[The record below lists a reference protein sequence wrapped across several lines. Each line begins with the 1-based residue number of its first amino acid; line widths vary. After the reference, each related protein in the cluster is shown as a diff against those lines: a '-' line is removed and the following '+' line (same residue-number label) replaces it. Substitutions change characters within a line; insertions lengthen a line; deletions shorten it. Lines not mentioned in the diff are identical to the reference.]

1 VNAPAAGLPGFVASA
16 RIALYLK
23 HFPASGKPVL
33 GGSATAVDGLASGL
47 ARNGADTVVLCEGRE
62 RCSATAAGGYR
73 VECFRNPGRY
83 RSFSVPRELPQ
94 YVAERL
100 GGRPGLCLLHGIFH
114 PSCYALGRALRRRG
128 IPYVV
133 NPLDPYD
140 RWMFRSNAHLKW
152 PYWFL
157 FERRHLRDARAIQVL
172 DQRHEEPLRRL
183 GIRTPV
189 IESPTGVA
197 DTPPR
202 PAARWRLEAPAA
214 VFLGRIDAYNKGLD
228 ILVDAFARVASRV
241 EPRLTLTLRG
251 PDWGDRA
258 GLERRAAALGLA
270 GRVAFLGPDYS
281 LAPPDI
287 LAQYELLCLPSRFEG
302 FGLVALEAMLAERV
316 MLVSERAGVARHVMA
331 SGCGLSVP
339 PTVDGVAS
347 GLMALLQRRKNWADM
362 GRRGRRYALARLQWK
377 KVAAD
382 ALENYARLLN

>member
-1 VNAPAAGLPGFVASA
+1 VNAPVATPGFVALA

-23 HFPASGKPVL
+23 HFPPSGTPVQ

-47 ARNGADTVVLCEGRE
+47 ARNGADAVVLCEGRE
-62 RCSATAAGGYR
+62 RSSVRAPGGYR
-73 VECFRNPGRY
+73 IECFPNPGRY
-83 RSFSVPRELPQ
+83 RSFRVAQALPRYLDKR
-94 YVAERL
+94 VGA
-100 GGRPGLCLLHGIFH
+100 RPGLCLLYGIFT
-114 PSCYALGRALRRRG
+114 PSCYALGRALRQLG
-128 IPYVV
+128 IPYVAS
-133 NPLDPYD
+133 PLDPYD
-140 RWMFRSNAHLKW
+140 RWMFRRSAHLKW
-152 PYWFL
+152 PYWYL
-157 FERRHLRDARAIQVL
+157 FERRYLRDAHAIQVL

-197 DTPPR
+197 DSPA
-202 PAARWRLEAPAA
+202 PAAQWRLEAPGA

-228 ILVDAFARVASRV
+228 TLIDAFARVADRV

-258 GLERRAAALGLA
+258 RLERRVRSLGLSK
-270 GRVAFLGPDYS
+270 RVAFLGPDYGT
-281 LAPPDI
+281 APPDI
-287 LAQYELLCLPSRFEG
+287 LAGYELLCLPSRFEG

-331 SGCGLSVP
+331 SGCGVSVP

-347 GLMALLQRRKNWADM
+347 GLMTLLRRRSHWADM
-362 GRRGRRYALARLQWK
+362 GRRGRRYALARLHWK

-382 ALENYARLLN
+382 ALGNYARLLS